1 MIDSLYNMPCVVTAM
16 AQLDQGPRKILGDM
30 GPAMNKDPIQ
40 TAANTAAARK
50 RKRSRKIHSDKKF
63 VCTHEDCGKSYSRA
77 EHLYRHQL
85 NRKSLPGIIYLCV
98 HANRTRLPQTNIPL

>member
-63 VCTHEDCGKSYSRA
+63 VCTHESCGKSYSRA

-85 NRKSLPGIIYLCV
+85 NRMCLTYRSMNL
-98 HANRTRLPQTNIPL
+98 

>member
-1 MIDSLYNMPCVVTAM
+1 MIDSLKMPCVVTAM
-16 AQLDQGPRKILGDM
+16 AQLDQGSRKILGNM
-30 GPAMNKDPIQ
+30 GPVMDKDPIQ

-63 VCTHEDCGKSYSRA
+63 VCTHEGCGKSYSRA

-85 NRKSLPGIIYLCV
+85 NRKSLPIFFFYACMLIWS
-98 HANRTRLPQTNIPL
+98 RLPQTNIPL